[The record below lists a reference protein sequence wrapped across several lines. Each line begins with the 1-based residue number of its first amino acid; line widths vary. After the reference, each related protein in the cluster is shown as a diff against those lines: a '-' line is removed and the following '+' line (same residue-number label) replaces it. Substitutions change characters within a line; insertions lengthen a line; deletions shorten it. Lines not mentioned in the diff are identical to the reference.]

1 LQKDSPPSDFDPLSL
16 PSFRGFV
23 LHVSGMFILDGLDST
38 NFDDGG
44 SLCFRFIFDFQRFLV
59 VGIFVASTVS
69 VESGCFI

>member
-1 LQKDSPPSDFDPLSL
+1 
-16 PSFRGFV
+16 
-23 LHVSGMFILDGLDST
+23 MFIWDGLDST

-59 VGIFVASTVS
+59 MGIFVASTVS